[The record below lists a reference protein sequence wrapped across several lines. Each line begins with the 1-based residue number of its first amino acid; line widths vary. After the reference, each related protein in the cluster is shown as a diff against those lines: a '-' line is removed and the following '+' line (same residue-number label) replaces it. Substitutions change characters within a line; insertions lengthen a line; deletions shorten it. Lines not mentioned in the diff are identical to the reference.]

1 MRLFTLAPAPPSYQ
15 SKGSTKGEWL
25 KLRMSTV
32 AEGKIVPLALEKFN
46 RELLGTCVSK
56 RVARSS
62 S

>member
-1 MRLFTLAPAPPSYQ
+1 MRLHLCDCSPSPRAVPPSYQ

-46 RELLGTCVSK
+46 RELLGKCV
-56 RVARSS
+56 
-62 S
+62 

>member
-1 MRLFTLAPAPPSYQ
+1 MCDYSKTIHPLAPFLQ

-46 RELLGTCVSK
+46 RELLGKCVYVS
-56 RVARSS
+56 V
-62 S
+62 